1 MFLARLIYYS
11 RPIHLDSD
19 ELRDISEVS
28 RANNYLDG
36 VTGALFFSGEW
47 FVQVL
52 EGARTVLSPRF
63 ARIVVDTR
71 HRDVTL
77 MEFRA
82 IDERVFS
89 DWEMRYI
96 GAGPETDRI
105 IRRFMPGEFDP
116 RVVREGEVMCRLL
129 RALIAVEG
137 SDVERAIAV

>member
-1 MFLARLIYYS
+1 MFLSRLIYFS
-11 RPIHLDSD
+11 RPVHLDSD

-36 VTGALFFSGEW
+36 VTGALFFNGEW
-47 FVQVL
+47 FVQAL

-63 ARIVVDTR
+63 ARIVADTR
-71 HRDVTL
+71 HHDVTL

-89 DWEMRYI
+89 NWAMRYI

-105 IRRFMPGEFDP
+105 VRRFMPGEFDP
-116 RVVREGEVMCRLL
+116 RVVRDGKAMCRLL
-129 RALIAVEG
+129 RALIAVDG
-137 SDVERAIAV
+137 PDVEQSMSD